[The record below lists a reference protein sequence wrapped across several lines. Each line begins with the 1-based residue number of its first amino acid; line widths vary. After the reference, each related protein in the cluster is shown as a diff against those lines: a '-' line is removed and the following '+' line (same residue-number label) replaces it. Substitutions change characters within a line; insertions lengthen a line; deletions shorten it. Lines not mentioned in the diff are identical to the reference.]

1 MSYFKNEK
9 ISIISSWFKPDDCIK
24 KQFIEICN
32 DKILLGNFVYQIE
45 KIYKD
50 KKICKR
56 LQINRLICGI
66 DIIKEDII
74 INKDIL

>member
-9 ISIISSWFKPDDCIK
+9 ISIISSWFKPDDSIK
-24 KQFIEICN
+24 KQYIEICN
-32 DKILLGNFVYQIE
+32 DKILLGNFIYQIE

-50 KKICKR
+50 KKICKKI
-56 LQINRLICGI
+56 QINRVICGI

-74 INKDIL
+74 MNKDIL

>member
-9 ISIISSWFKPDDCIK
+9 ISMVSSWFKPNNNIK
-24 KQFIEICN
+24 KQFREICN
-32 DKILLGNFVYQIE
+32 DEILLGNFVYQIE

-50 KKICKR
+50 KKICRKI
-56 LQINRLICGI
+56 QINRITCGTN
-66 DIIKEDII
+66 IIKEDII

>member
-9 ISIISSWFKPDDCIK
+9 ISMVSSWFKPDNNIK
-24 KQFIEICN
+24 KKFREICN
-32 DKILLGNFVYQIE
+32 DEILLGNFVYQIE

-56 LQINRLICGI
+56 LQINRIICGI